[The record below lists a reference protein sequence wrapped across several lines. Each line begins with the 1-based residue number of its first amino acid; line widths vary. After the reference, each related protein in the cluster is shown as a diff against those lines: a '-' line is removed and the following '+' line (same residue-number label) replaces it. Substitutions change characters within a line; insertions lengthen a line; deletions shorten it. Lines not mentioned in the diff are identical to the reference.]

1 MWQAAKRVVGER
13 VLIRPSSKSHA
24 VFNVHFAGS
33 GVVGNVDLID
43 RRSIVGHHHA
53 LGALSWTHH
62 EAGSDFES
70 TYRELVEIAP
80 FWTDLV
86 VGAVALDGAHR
97 LAE

>member
-1 MWQAAKRVVGER
+1 MWQAAHRVVGER
-13 VLIRPSSKSHA
+13 VLIGPSSQSNA

-53 LGALSWTHH
+53 LGALPWSHH
-62 EAGSDFES
+62 EAGTNFET

-86 VGAVALDGAHR
+86 VDAVAIDGAHR